1 MVKFS
6 SMTLKTAAGAAG
18 LAAAGAVTA
27 VPADASPSVAP
38 MGTMEQI
45 SGANGAEVTD
55 YTVNNLRPSGHHD
68 GVWFADVT
76 AKAAKGPV
84 TPIIGDFNARAANGA
99 TYTAIEG
106 ANPGGLT
113 NQPIPPGSA
122 RTGKVYFQVNNG
134 TPPDSVVYNAGGNS
148 NNALIWK

>member
-18 LAAAGAVTA
+18 IAAAGAVTA
-27 VPADASPSVAP
+27 IPADASPSVAP
-38 MGTMEQI
+38 MGTMEQV

-55 YTVNNLRPSGHHD
+55 YTVNDLQPSGHHD

-76 AKAAKGPV
+76 AKAAKGV
-84 TPIIGDFNARAANGA
+84 TTPIIGDFNARAANGA

-106 ANPGGLT
+106 ANPDGLT
-113 NQPIPPGSA
+113 NQPIPPGST

-134 TPPDSVVYNAGGNS
+134 PAPDSVVYSAGRGDS
-148 NNALIWK
+148 NALIWR